1 MDDTTDITAMLDAIA
16 DGQGD
21 ADALF
26 AVVYDE
32 LRQIAR
38 ANRYRWHGDETMNT
52 TALIHEAYLK
62 LAGQQ
67 RPDWRNRGHFF
78 ATAAKA
84 MRHVLVN
91 YAKRRQT
98 AKRGGDV
105 DKVPLE
111 DGLAIDHDTALELL
125 VVDQALAALEAE
137 SPRACRVFE
146 CRVFGGLSQDETAD
160 ALQISRSTVKRDW
173 LYASALVHRTV
184 DDPAT
189 D

>member
-1 MDDTTDITAMLDAIA
+1 MERTADITALLDALA
-16 DGQGD
+16 DGHGD
-21 ADALF
+21 ADQLF

-32 LRQIAR
+32 LRAIAK
-38 ANRYRWHGDETMNT
+38 ANRFRWHGDETMNT

-67 RPDWRNRGHFF
+67 RPDWRSRGHFF

-84 MRHVLVN
+84 MRQVLVN

-98 AKRGGDV
+98 AKRGGDR

-125 VVDQALAALEAE
+125 IVDQALAALEAE

-146 CRVFGGLSQDETAD
+146 CRVFGGLSQDETAE
-160 ALQISRSTVKRDW
+160 ALEISRSTVKRDW
-173 LYASALVHRTV
+173 TYASARVHQAV
-184 DDPAT
+184 DDSPT